1 MCFQDAKGCKRA
13 FSGSRGTGKSRH
25 EGVQGGWAV
34 RQTSHLTRFNWTTR
48 AGRRFRRG
56 LIDTGKKVNTSLVFV
71 QNSRFPDESLR
82 SHVGHTGPKWWH
94 KSFSWG
100 DFAWCTFLYW
110 ASVAKSRQFSWLVLW
125 QCRRIDPHSCL
136 QTPDHT
142 LEAWHHVI
150 PQLPSAS
157 FLILIRL
164 GLQSSWLL
172 TPTLLA
178 TPTSPSYS
186 VDSTGRI
193 LTSICLSLLQLLH

>member
-1 MCFQDAKGCKRA
+1 MIFHITNGRRSTQLSLWGIIFHLVVVWIFAICKCVCFQDAKGCKRA

-56 LIDTGKKVNTSLVFV
+56 LIDTGKKLNTSLVVVV

-100 DFAWCTFLYW
+100 GFACCTFLYL
-110 ASVAKSRQFSWLVLW
+110 ATVAK
-125 QCRRIDPHSCL
+125 P
-136 QTPDHT
+136 
-142 LEAWHHVI
+142 
-150 PQLPSAS
+150 
-157 FLILIRL
+157 RL
-164 GLQSSWLL
+164 F
-172 TPTLLA
+172 
-178 TPTSPSYS
+178 
-186 VDSTGRI
+186 
-193 LTSICLSLLQLLH
+193 